1 MKEFIYDFFSLDS
14 KNIDKWSKEF
24 FWPISR
30 KKTQR
35 ILIDIIDIFCKHIKK
50 EKNVHIKNCLIAYH
64 HFNNPYVIIFNY
76 LLLKDKINNS
86 KYKIKYSNRSKVM
99 RYLYDE
105 NVNFPIEPECFINK
119 NKKASISKLLK
130 NKFRTFLFNFS
141 KKIFIPDKKNLAID
155 QEGILKQDFFKSF
168 NEWLN
173 ITSIERLKKDYKTE
187 KIDKKLEVA
196 INSINQECIKYSKHK
211 LKIEIP
217 QKIKDDILGFQKTYF
232 TNINSLLL
240 SLYKNKELKN
250 TKKFFVAS
258 AKTVYRAIS
267 LVIKKNGGSVYGF
280 PHGSWICHSF
290 SKRPIYE
297 EFFIYDYF
305 CIYNNSQKILFDD
318 YKKKKRL
325 GNSIKFISQKSN
337 IFDKYKS
344 HYNFKLPSKIK
355 TVMILENQLWSDDI
369 RFELPET
376 MIIYEFYYHLC
387 SLLSSYGYKIYFK
400 KRPKSNPHN
409 FNFFK
414 NINNIE
420 IIKGDIMEKKNID
433 LADII
438 IFLYG
443 LSSTF
448 IPLICSNKILIYF
461 DSCWENWN
469 PKVYKVLKKRCR
481 IIKTFNVEGN
491 KIRFKTSE
499 LKNSL
504 KIPKENIDQLFFNKF
519 LSINP
524 KKNKL

>member
-14 KNIDKWSKEF
+14 KNIDKWSKDF

-30 KKTQR
+30 KKTQQ
-35 ILIDIIDIFCKHIKK
+35 ILIDIIDIFFKHIEK
-50 EKNVHIKNCLIAYH
+50 EKNLHIKNCLIAYH

-76 LLLKDKINNS
+76 LLLKEKINNS
-86 KYKIKYSNRSKVM
+86 KYKIKYSSRSKVM
-99 RYLYDE
+99 RYLYGE
-105 NVNFPIEPECFINK
+105 TQNFPIEPECFMNK
-119 NKKASISKLLK
+119 NEDGSISKFLK
-130 NKFRTFLFNFS
+130 NKLKTFSFNFS
-141 KKIFIPDKKNLAID
+141 NKSFVPSNNNLAID
-155 QEGILKQDFFKSF
+155 QKGVLKQDFFKSF
-168 NEWLN
+168 NQWIN
-173 ITSIERLKKDYKTE
+173 ITSIERLKKDYKIK
-187 KIDKKLEVA
+187 KIDKDLEVA
-196 INSINQECIKYSKHK
+196 INSLNQECIKYSKQK
-211 LKIEIP
+211 LKIEIS
-217 QKIKDDILGFQKTYF
+217 QKIKDDLVDFQRIYF

-240 SLYKNKELKN
+240 CLYKNNELKN

-258 AKTVYRAIS
+258 AKTVYRSIS
-267 LVIKKNGGSVYGF
+267 LVIKKNGGLVYGF

-290 SKRPIYE
+290 SKRPIYD

-305 CIYNNSQKILFDD
+305 CIYNNSQKMLFDD
-318 YKKKKRL
+318 YIKKKML
-325 GNSIKFISQKSN
+325 GRSIKFISQRSN

-355 TVMILENQLWSDDI
+355 TVMILEHQLWCDDI

-387 SLLSSYGYKIYFK
+387 CLLSSYNYKIYFK

-414 NINNIE
+414 NISNIE
-420 IIKGDIMEKKNID
+420 IIEGDIMEKKNIG
-433 LADII
+433 LADIV

-461 DSCWENWN
+461 DSSWENWN
-469 PKVYKVLKKRCR
+469 PKVYKILKKRCR
-481 IIKTFNVEGN
+481 IIKTFIDKGN

-499 LKNSL
+499 LKKSL
-504 KIPKENIDQLFFNKF
+504 KISKEDIDPSFFNKF

-524 KKNKL
+524 KENKL